1 MRSMERPARHTLSQ
15 EERLRAR
22 ADFRRCIQGG
32 ARSAGRSVV
41 VCVSPNGLGR
51 TRLGAA
57 STRRLGNAVQRNRQ
71 KRLVREAFRLTK
83 HELPQGLDI
92 VVLPKVP
99 WRDPTLDELKTE
111 LLENAQRAASKLPEE
126 A

>member
-1 MRSMERPARHTLSQ
+1 MRAMESSARHTLSQ

-22 ADFRRCIQGG
+22 ADFRRCIRGG
-32 ARSAGRSVV
+32 ARSAGRFIV
-41 VCVSPNGLGR
+41 VCASPNGLGQ

-57 STRRLGNAVQRNRQ
+57 STRRLGGAVRRNRQ

-99 WRDPTLDELKTE
+99 WRDPTLDELKIE
-111 LLENAQRAASKLPEE
+111 LLENVRRAAAKLPEE